1 MSNNNAVSISGS
13 GNQFSQIL
21 TSNIPPGLAAILLA
35 YRLQR
40 YGASLFPI
48 CQNPNLPCP
57 VLSLNIPLSFHQSPL
72 TKPLT
77 KLGLRASLA
86 VIDARKLLH
95 ALKAWIRANPKQLI
109 AICVGFAFFILG
121 FGPPTILGAIGFGP
135 TGPVRWSI
143 AAAWQSSIGSVAA
156 GSLFAFLQSAAMTE
170 AVKVLFYVIGALGVV
185 VLFAVGASME
195 FVRRKAVDI
204 AKIVRE
210 KVEKAGEAVKDGVC
224 QVGMAS
230 AIKAVRVAITVE
242 GWRREMKGE

>member
-1 MSNNNAVSISGS
+1 MSNNNAVSTSGS

-109 AICVGFAFFILG
+109 AICVGFALFILG
-121 FGPPTILGAIGFGP
+121 FGPHHSRCDGLWDYGSRMGEYCCGMAIKYRIRRCRQSLRFSTKCCYDRGCKGVILCD
-135 TGPVRWSI
+135 WSTRGG
-143 AAAWQSSIGSVAA
+143 GSFR
-156 GSLFAFLQSAAMTE
+156 GWG
-170 AVKVLFYVIGALGVV
+170 KH
-185 VLFAVGASME
+185 
-195 FVRRKAVDI
+195 
-204 AKIVRE
+204 
-210 KVEKAGEAVKDGVC
+210 GVC
-224 QVGMAS
+224 S
-230 AIKAVRVAITVE
+230 TRSS
-242 GWRREMKGE
+242 